1 MITLSARNRAAQ
13 PAEDPSPSLGD
24 YLLTL
29 PQYILPQH
37 LASRLV
43 YFATRLKLRPWKNWL
58 IRWFIRRYGVDMNI
72 AEHGSPLAYPD
83 FNSFFTRAL
92 RNGTRSICNDED
104 AITSPIDGT
113 FSQVG
118 YVKDGQLFQAK
129 GHTYSL
135 GALLGGDTSLARL
148 FSDGAFATLYL
159 PPKNYHRIH
168 MPIDGQLT
176 KMVYVPGRLFA
187 VNPRTMAIV
196 NGLFAR
202 NERVISIFDTQ
213 AGPTAVILVGALF
226 VGSVETTWAGRITPR
241 WRRRITIWNSDE
253 LPGGPIALKRG
264 AEMGR
269 FNMGSTVI
277 LLHTPGCVEWLRH
290 CQPGTVVQCG
300 QRLGSI
306 ICDR

>member
-1 MITLSARNRAAQ
+1 MSVGDQAALRLK
-13 PAEDPSPSLGD
+13 DSSPSLGD
-24 YLLTL
+24 YLFTL
-29 PQYILPQH
+29 PQYVLPQH

-58 IRWFIRRYGVDMNI
+58 IKWFIRHYGVDMSI
-72 AEHGSPLAYPD
+72 AEHSTPLAYPD

-92 RNGTRSICNDED
+92 RNGTRSICTDED
-104 AITSPIDGT
+104 AITSPVDGT

-118 YVKDGQLFQAK
+118 HIRNNQLFQAK

-135 GALLGGDTSLARL
+135 EVLLGGDASLARL

-168 MPIDGQLT
+168 MPLDGQLK

-187 VNPRTMAIV
+187 VNARSTAIV
-196 NGLFAR
+196 SGLFAR
-202 NERVISIFDTQ
+202 NERVISIFDTN
-213 AGPTAVILVGALF
+213 AGLTAVILVGALF
-226 VGSVETTWAGRITPR
+226 VGSIQTTWAGCITPH
-241 WRRRITIWNSDE
+241 WHRRITIWNAEE
-253 LPGGPIALKRG
+253 LPGEPIALKRG

-277 LLHTPGCVEWLRH
+277 ILHIPGCVEWLDH
-290 CQPGTVVQCG
+290 CKPGAVVQSG

-306 ICDR
+306 TCNR